1 MKLPNA
7 EQAVVEREKIADYLL
22 AASHPDN
29 GGKAEFFARFGFRRD
44 EWQTMAGALCKLA
57 REAEVSVSS
66 TSAHGQKFVIV
77 GRIETPSGRSAT
89 VQTIWIMDTG
99 AAAARLV
106 TAYPAKEWANL

>member
-7 EQAVVEREKIADYLL
+7 EQVVVEREKIADYLL
-22 AASHPDN
+22 ADSHPDN
-29 GGKAEFFARFGFRRD
+29 GGKAKFFARFGFRHD
-44 EWQTMAGALCKLA
+44 EWQILAMALCKLA
-57 REAEVSVSS
+57 QEAEVSASS

-77 GRIETPSGRSAT
+77 GPIETPSGRPAT

-106 TAYPAKEWANL
+106 TAYPARE

>member
-44 EWQTMAGALCKLA
+44 EWKTLADALLKLA
-57 REAEVSVSS
+57 READVLNSSVS
-66 TSAHGQKFVIV
+66 THGEKFVIV
-77 GRIETPSGRSAT
+77 GRIETPSGRPAT

-106 TAYPAKEWANL
+106 TAYPARE

>member
-29 GGKAEFFARFGFRRD
+29 GGKAEFFGRFGFHRD
-44 EWQTMAGALCKLA
+44 GWKTLAEALLKLA
-57 REAEVSVSS
+57 REAEVSHSS
-66 TSAHGQKFVIV
+66 TSAHGRKFVIA
-77 GRIETPSGRSAT
+77 GKIETPSGRPVT

-106 TAYPAKEWANL
+106 TAYPARE